1 MNQHISWYNRIS
13 LLAVSALFL
22 LSISCT
28 KNFED
33 YNRDP
38 AKATD
43 SLLQYDYIGKAIFLI
58 QMEKNVFP
66 NATTGDASTYQ
77 VAQNLCADVFSG
89 MLAFPT
95 PFGGGRNNANY
106 ALNDGWTRAYFNN
119 ELNNVLS
126 GWLEIKRRD
135 SVSNPEIFAVAQ
147 IIKVLSMQRVTDLYG
162 PMPYSAY
169 GGGGFSVAYDSQESI
184 YRSFFVDLDGA
195 IASLDKYSKAFPGA
209 KPIAKYD
216 LIYGGDFTKW
226 MRLANSIKL
235 RAAMRLAYVLPDL
248 AKQKAEEAVADAHG
262 LLADNGDNALLQ
274 TQGGITIVNPLYV
287 ISETYVA
294 DTRMSANMESFLT
307 GFHDPR
313 IAAYFNT
320 STEFPGV
327 YKGIRSGIDIISKD
341 DRKNFS
347 GLHVTVS
354 SPIQWMTAAEVYF
367 LRAEGAARNWNMN
380 GSAKALY
387 EQGVQVSFAK
397 DNLPGAATYLAD
409 NTSTAAPYSDPVDSK
424 NNVAAGD
431 PALST
436 ITIKWDDAADFE
448 TKLERIITQKW
459 IAIYPEGGEGWSEFR
474 RTGYPKVF
482 PIVAN
487 YSNGVISTKTR
498 IRRLPFPLPE
508 YNTNATE
515 VQKAVALLGGGPDNG
530 STRLWWDKKPL

>member
-1 MNQHISWYNRIS
+1 MNQHISWYNRMS
-13 LLAVSALFL
+13 LIVLSTLLLF
-22 LSISCT
+22 SISCT

-77 VAQNLCADVFSG
+77 VGQNLCADVFSG
-89 MLAFPT
+89 FLAFPT

-106 ALNDGWTRAYFNN
+106 ALNDGWTRAYYNN

-135 SVSNPEIFAVAQ
+135 SISNPEIYAVAQ

-184 YRSFFVDLDGA
+184 YRSFFVDLDNA
-195 IASLDKYSKAFPGA
+195 IASLDAYTKAHPGA
-209 KPIAKYD
+209 KPIEKFD
-216 LIYGGDFTKW
+216 LIYSGDFIKW

-235 RAAMRLAYVLPDL
+235 RAAMRLSYVLPDL

-262 LLADNGDNALLQ
+262 LLTDNSDNAQLQ
-274 TQGGITIVNPLYV
+274 TRGGITIVNPLYV

-307 GFHDPR
+307 GYHDPR
-313 IAAYFNT
+313 IAAYFKT
-320 STEFPGV
+320 STQFPGV
-327 YKGIRSGIDIISKD
+327 YKGIRAGIDIISKD

-347 GLHVTVS
+347 GLNVTVS
-354 SPIQWMTAAEVYF
+354 SPILWMTAAEVYF
-367 LRAEGAARNWNMN
+367 LRAEGALRNWNMN
-380 GSAKALY
+380 GTPKQLY
-387 EQGVQVSFAK
+387 EQGIQVSFAK
-397 DNLPGAATYLAD
+397 ENASGLDNYLAD
-409 NTSTAAPYSDPVDSK
+409 NTSKAAPYTDPVDSK
-424 NNVAAGD
+424 NNVAASA
-431 PALST
+431 PELST
-436 ITIKWDDAADFE
+436 ITIKWEEGDGFE
-448 TKLERIITQKW
+448 QKLERIITQKW
-459 IAIYPEGGEGWSEFR
+459 IAIYPEGGEGWSELR

-487 YSNGVISTKTR
+487 YSNGVIPTKTG
-498 IRRLPFPLPE
+498 IKRLPFPLAE
-508 YNTNATE
+508 YNTNAAE

-530 STRLWWDKKPL
+530 NTRLWWDKKP